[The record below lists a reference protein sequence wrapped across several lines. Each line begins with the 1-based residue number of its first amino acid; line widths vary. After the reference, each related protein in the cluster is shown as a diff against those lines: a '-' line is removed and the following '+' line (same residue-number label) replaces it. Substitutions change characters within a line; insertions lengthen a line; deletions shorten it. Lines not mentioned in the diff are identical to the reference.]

1 MEPSSLPL
9 DGLRVVDL
17 ADGVAALTG
26 RLLADLGAD
35 VVRVEPPSGA
45 PARRRAPLVA
55 GVGVQHLVHNANKR
69 SAVLDLDGP
78 DFARLVARAAIL
90 VHDRRPGQEGALAD
104 ERLLELNP
112 RLVVVVVRD
121 FGRTGPYL
129 DWAASDEVLRA
140 PNASSARSDPPGVP
154 TALPS

>member
-1 MEPSSLPL
+1 MDEHQGSPALPL

-35 VVRVEPPSGA
+35 VVRVEPAEGV

-55 GVGVQHLVHNANKR
+55 DIGVQHLVHNAGKR
-69 SAVLDLDGP
+69 SAVLDPEGA

-90 VHDRRPGQEGALAD
+90 VHARRPGQEGALAA
-104 ERLLELNP
+104 ERLLALNP
-112 RLVVVVVRD
+112 RLVVV
-121 FGRTGPYL
+121 
-129 DWAASDEVLRA
+129 
-140 PNASSARSDPPGVP
+140 
-154 TALPS
+154 